1 VTGDDQGA
9 DNARGE
15 CAVSRDAH
23 IMLMALPSLRLPA
36 LLRGVSPEVGV
47 A

>member
-23 IMLMALPSLRLPA
+23 IMLVAPTSLRLPA
-36 LLRGVSPEVGV
+36 LLRGASPKVGV